1 MSRIISKSFI
11 IPRSRDISTE
21 TVTQLTDRN
30 PEMTQ
35 KLELCDKVFKV
46 AVIKNNST
54 RNCEH
59 SRKEK
64 KSLSEE
70 TDDLKNQ
77 TDVLELKNTISE
89 ISNSKDGLHSR
100 GKK

>member
-21 TVTQLTDRN
+21 TVTQLTNTN

-35 KLELCDKVFKV
+35 KLEVCEKVFKV
-46 AVIKNNST
+46 AVIRYNST

-59 SRKEK
+59 SGKKK

-70 TDDLKNQ
+70 TEDLKNQ

-89 ISNSKDGLHSR
+89 I
-100 GKK
+100 

>member
-11 IPRSRDISTE
+11 IPRSRDIPTE
-21 TVTQLTDRN
+21 TVTQLTNTN

-35 KLELCDKVFKV
+35 KLEVCDKVFKV
-46 AVIKNNST
+46 AVIKYNST

-59 SRKEK
+59 SGK
-64 KSLSEE
+64 KKKIESLSEE
-70 TDDLKNQ
+70 TEDLKNQ

-89 ISNSKDGLHSR
+89 I
-100 GKK
+100 

>member
-1 MSRIISKSFI
+1 
-11 IPRSRDISTE
+11 
-21 TVTQLTDRN
+21 
-30 PEMTQ
+30 MTQ